1 MTCSL
6 IILICII
13 YIGYLYRIR
22 TRNALRVSEGILT
35 TKYTIMCHF
44 HTKSCLC
51 MEGSKEQDLDALFPS
66 CHKQNRGKY
75 TPNHCRLPS
84 KELEYIPNE
93 CTLLS
98 TPTHEYFLQ
107 GSSILHL
114 LDLGE
119 LTWGTSFLPDYIQQ
133 QWVFWWR
140 LEYHS
145 RRFVVLLLEEFR
157 RYQLQDKYFYR
168 T

>member
-22 TRNALRVSEGILT
+22 TRNALRASEGILT
-35 TKYTIMCHF
+35 TKYTIKFRSRTM
-44 HTKSCLC
+44 SCLY
-51 MEGSKEQDLDALFPS
+51 MEGSKGQDLDVLFPS
-66 CHKQNRGKY
+66 CHKQSRGKY
-75 TPNHCRLPS
+75 IPNHCRLPS

-114 LDLGE
+114 LDLRE
-119 LTWGTSFLPDYIQQ
+119 LTWGTSFLPGYIQQ
-133 QWVFWWR
+133 Q
-140 LEYHS
+140 
-145 RRFVVLLLEEFR
+145 
-157 RYQLQDKYFYR
+157 
-168 T
+168 